1 EWPFFKSLLS
11 NTQMALYKGEMVIA
25 QEYSKLCL
33 DEKTHEE
40 VYPNINNEYQDTIDQ
55 ILTVAD
61 IDELLQETP
70 VLMLSLSRRDPYL
83 DPLNY
88 IQIELLKRYR
98 RDLQELPEDQ
108 ESVWQDPLLRSINA
122 ISAGMRNTG

>member
-1 EWPFFKSLLS
+1 M
-11 NTQMALYKGEMVIA
+11 NIA

-33 DEKTHEE
+33 DEKTSTE
-40 VYPNINNEYQDTIDQ
+40 VYPRIKGEYQDTVSQ
-55 ILTVAD
+55 ILTVAG

-70 VLMLSLSRRDPYL
+70 ALMLSLSRRDPYL
-83 DPLNY
+83 DPLNH

-98 RDLQELPEDQ
+98 KDLQELPEDQ